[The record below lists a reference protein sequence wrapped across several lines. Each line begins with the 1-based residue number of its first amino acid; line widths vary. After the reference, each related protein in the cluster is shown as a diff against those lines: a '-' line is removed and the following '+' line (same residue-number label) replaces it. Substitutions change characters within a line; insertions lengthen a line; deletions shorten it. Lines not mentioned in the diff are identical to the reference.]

1 MKVSVIGAGN
11 VGSAIANTMM
21 LMQVCNN
28 IIVYDKNLEVAQ
40 GQAWDISD
48 AIPLIGECQVTA
60 TNDYKDLADSE
71 IVVVTIGAK
80 QKEGQTRL
88 ELLGENAKIIE
99 KTMKELDTYLP
110 KAIVIIV
117 SNPVDVLTR
126 VAIES
131 SKREPNKIIGSGTIL
146 DTARIRNFLGSAL
159 GINRKNLHVYIVGE
173 HGDNE
178 FVVWSN
184 AYVSSIKLE
193 SYVKNVGMDFEKLKE
208 EAQNVTKKRAYEIIN
223 RKGYTSFGIAV
234 SIAKLVKNILR
245 DEKKILPI
253 SSIVDEFYALP
264 KGLTLSMP
272 CVIGKNGVERRLLLD
287 FDKEERQKLTKAAQ
301 TLNAAFESLR

>member
-11 VGSAIANTMM
+11 VGAAIANAMM
-21 LMQVCNN
+21 LLQACNN
-28 IIVYDKNLEVAQ
+28 ITIYNKNLQRAQ

-48 AIPLIGECQVTA
+48 AIPLVGECRVTA

-71 IVVVTIGAK
+71 VVAVTIGAK
-80 QKEGQTRL
+80 QQEGQTRL
-88 ELLGENAKIIE
+88 ELLRENAKIIE
-99 KTMKELDTYLP
+99 ETMKELDIHAP
-110 KAIVIIV
+110 EAIVIIV

-126 VAIES
+126 IAIES
-131 SKREPNKIIGSGTIL
+131 SKRDPNKIIGSGTIL
-146 DTARIRNFLGSAL
+146 DTARIRDFLGDAL

-173 HGDNE
+173 HGDSE

-193 SYVKNVGMDFEKLKE
+193 SFVKNAGMDFEKLKE
-208 EAQNVTKKRAYEIIN
+208 EAQNAASKRAYEIIS
-223 RKGYTSFGIAV
+223 RKGYTSFGIGV
-234 SIAKLVKNILR
+234 SIAKLAKSVLR
-245 DEKKILPI
+245 DEKKILPV

-287 FDKEERQKLTKAAQ
+287 FNKEERQKLAKSAEN
-301 TLNAAFESLR
+301 LNAAFESLR